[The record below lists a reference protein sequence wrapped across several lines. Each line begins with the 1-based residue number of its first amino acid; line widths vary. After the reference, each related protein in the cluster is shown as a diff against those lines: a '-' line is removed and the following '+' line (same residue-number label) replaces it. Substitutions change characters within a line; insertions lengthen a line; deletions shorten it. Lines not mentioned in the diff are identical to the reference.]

1 MVLVALSGVATTIP
15 LLMFAGAAR
24 RVPFTLLGP
33 MQYIVPTINF
43 LLGVLPVPRATRR
56 PARCSGFALVWIGL
70 IIFTVDG
77 IRAARTEPAVRV
89 PATVAP

>member
-1 MVLVALSGVATTIP
+1 VFSGLATATP
-15 LLMFAGAAR
+15 LLMFAGSAR

-43 LLGVLPVPRATRR
+43 LLGVFLYHEPLAASQVA
-56 PARCSGFALVWIGL
+56 GFALVWIGL
-70 IIFTVDG
+70 IIFTVDS
-77 IRAARTEPAVRV
+77 IRAVRTAPAAPV